1 MKQNK
6 RHRTSFINTII
17 VIVTVVA
24 LVFLSIALYNS
35 DKLQVR
41 FETIVLFLSRIEN
54 AIVSLDSKVGI
65 VVCVFALF
73 LAKTQLPIPMSF
85 LCVISGMVFPLP
97 QAIVMNVVFTCI
109 VHAVKYWEGLWIGGG
124 WARKII
130 NIKQIKFIREWIE
143 FKGNGNPYILFVCRL
158 IPSIPLG
165 MVSKLYGSLHYDFLY
180 YLVLSTLGF
189 LPRIYVY
196 TSIGGELFNPFSVK
210 FILLIMATVVFTG
223 TGALVLNLIYGKKY
237 KQMTQTLLIYSQ
249 KEKYK
254 IVF

>member
-97 QAIVMNVVFTCI
+97 QAIVMNVV
-109 VHAVKYWEGLWIGGG
+109 
-124 WARKII
+124 
-130 NIKQIKFIREWIE
+130 
-143 FKGNGNPYILFVCRL
+143 
-158 IPSIPLG
+158 
-165 MVSKLYGSLHYDFLY
+165 
-180 YLVLSTLGF
+180 
-189 LPRIYVY
+189 
-196 TSIGGELFNPFSVK
+196 
-210 FILLIMATVVFTG
+210 
-223 TGALVLNLIYGKKY
+223 
-237 KQMTQTLLIYSQ
+237 
-249 KEKYK
+249 
-254 IVF
+254 